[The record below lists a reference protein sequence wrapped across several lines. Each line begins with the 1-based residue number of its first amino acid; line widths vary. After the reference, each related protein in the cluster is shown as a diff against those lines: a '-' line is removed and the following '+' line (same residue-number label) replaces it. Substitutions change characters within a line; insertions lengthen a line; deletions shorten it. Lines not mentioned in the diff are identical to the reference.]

1 MRNTFF
7 LIAAAALC
15 LGGCTQ
21 AEPGSEDRFERLFS
35 GSLTVLDLTHA
46 LNTTSPYWPNAS
58 GNPFT
63 YDTLAAQESGAPAM
77 GAYSTPEH
85 HGTTSTPP
93 SIPPITNPRWTS

>member
-1 MRNTFF
+1 MRNAFF

-21 AEPGSEDRFERLFS
+21 AEPEDRFERLFS

-63 YDTLAAQESGAPAM
+63 YDTLATHESWAPAM
-77 GAYSTPEH
+77 GARLQAAIPVI
-85 HGTTSTPP
+85 
-93 SIPPITNPRWTS
+93 SIR